1 MGQNAILAAICNN
14 RNRSIT
20 AATVVKAV
28 PGFLCTVIVDN
39 IGSGGALTLNDC
51 ATTGAAASGNQIA
64 SIAQADLKAGVPYTF
79 LWPCRAGIT
88 VSAVPTGG
96 TVRVSFA

>member
-1 MGQNAILAAICNN
+1 MGQNALLGTIVQNSN
-14 RNRSIT
+14 RNIT

-28 PGFLCTVIVDN
+28 PGVLVTVIVDN
-39 IGSGGALTLNDC
+39 VGSGGALTLNDC
-51 ATTGAAASGNQIA
+51 ATTGAAGAGNQIA
-64 SIAQADLKAGVPYTF
+64 SIAQASLVAGVPHTF
-79 LWPCRAGIT
+79 LWPCKTGIC